1 MAEKPRFEGNDRR
14 ERYRLTRDTKVL
26 VQNRETQSSEIG
38 TVKNM
43 TRTGI
48 YFEGSGDYRPGAPVA
63 VEFPY
68 DPTKPGLGRPQFA
81 EVVRVHEVKDSIKK
95 GVAVKLLN
103 LFLKP

>member
-1 MAEKPRFEGNDRR
+1 MAEKPRIEGQDRR

-26 VQNRETQSSEIG
+26 VKNRETQSSEIG
-38 TVKNM
+38 SIQNM

-48 YFEGSGDYRPGAPVA
+48 YFEGYGDYQPGMTVA

-68 DPTKPGLGRPQFA
+68 DPTKPELGKPQFA
-81 EVVRVHEVKDSIKK
+81 EVVRVREVKDSIKK

>member
-1 MAEKPRFEGNDRR
+1 MAEKPRIEGKDRR
-14 ERYRLTRDTKVL
+14 ERYRLISDTKVL
-26 VQNRETQSSEIG
+26 IKNKETQSSEIG
-38 TVKNM
+38 SVKNM

-48 YFEGSGDYRPGAPVA
+48 YFEGSGDYRPGTCVA

-68 DPTKPGLGRPQFA
+68 DPTKPGLGKPQFA
-81 EVVRVHEVKDSIKK
+81 AVVRVHEVKDSIKK